1 MPGPGR
7 KRIVTEEALNTL
19 YDTDNPDSLINRIPQ
34 RLVPIFERV
43 KNKLPKTLLS
53 DEKTVRR
60 YIEPDDRDDRV
71 RLAFWDEYNA
81 STQINKRMSLQAI
94 ISGTCSWESW
104 ITAYEPH
111 DKRMCWIF
119 TPPTSYVSQM
129 RHILHR
135 GTERLLEII
144 NLPMMTDEGKVDI
157 KVANLVLRAWQ
168 LADMRVKGG
177 VMQRVQIEQKSMNLN
192 LNADSTVDGLRAQV
206 SSMDLQELESLEA
219 RIEKAKKD
227 SYKYL
232 KGASKEQIDLI
243 INASSGDLEMLE
255 DFENRTLAPH
265 REALPKL
272 PELPDLPSLKYL
284 EREVMDGPQEDNESG
299 QD

>member
-1 MPGPGR
+1 MSGPGR

-19 YDTDNPDSLINRIPQ
+19 YDGDNPDSLLNRIPT

-43 KNKLPKTLLS
+43 KYKLPKTLLS
-53 DEKTVRR
+53 DEKSVRR
-60 YIEPDDRDDRV
+60 YVEPDDRDDRV

-81 STQINKRMSLQAI
+81 STAAGKRMSLQSI

-104 ITAYEPH
+104 VTAYEPH

-144 NLPMMTDEGKVDI
+144 NLPMLTDEGKVDI
-157 KVANLVLRAWQ
+157 KVANLILRAWQ

-177 VMQRVQIEQKSMNLN
+177 VMQKVQIEQKSMNLN
-192 LNADSTVDGLRAQV
+192 LNADSSVDNLRSQV
-206 SSMDLQELESLEA
+206 SAMDLQELESLEA
-219 RIEKAKKD
+219 RIERAKKD
-227 SYKYL
+227 SYKHL
-232 KGASKEQIDLI
+232 RGATKEQLDLI
-243 INASSGDLEMLE
+243 MNAGSGDYEMLE
-255 DFENRTLAPH
+255 DLENRTLAPH
-265 REALPKL
+265 RETLPR
-272 PELPDLPSLKYL
+272 LPDLPSL
-284 EREVMDGPQEDNESG
+284 ESMEVVTDDKAAT
-299 QD
+299 D